1 MEQPGSPLAPA
12 QRASIFESFVSL
24 VPQIAPT
31 DLSEQVL
38 TAETTLG
45 SDLMLDSISMLSLV
59 ALAEERF
66 GISLADHTDALAN
79 MLTIG
84 DAVDLIET
92 LIRSR
97 H

>member
-1 MEQPGSPLAPA
+1 MQQPGNPLGPA

-31 DLSEQVL
+31 DLSHQVL

-45 SDLMLDSISMLSLV
+45 TDLMLDSISMLSLV
-59 ALAEERF
+59 ALTEERF

-84 DAVDLIET
+84 DAVALIET
-92 LIRSR
+92 LISAK